1 MANIWPNC
9 RGGRSCGFYNW
20 MIDSPDAVY
29 LIIPAMKELGMSWTE
44 IKQTPRY
51 EIMGLIG
58 ALRQHEI
65 LHAYDGYTEKDIGD
79 MAKDRPELRSSYN
92 QTKLL
97 KEKYLIASGKKKQ
110 IKTFHDIMSTGVR

>member
-1 MANIWPNC
+1 
-9 RGGRSCGFYNW
+9 
-20 MIDSPDAVY
+20 MIESPDAVY

-58 ALRQHEI
+58 AYRQYEV
-65 LHAYDGYTEKDIGD
+65 LHAYDGYNDKDIGE
-79 MAKDRPELRSSYN
+79 MAKDRPELRSGYN
-92 QTKLL
+92 QSKQL

-110 IKTFHDIMSTGVR
+110 VTSFQNIMSGG

>member
-1 MANIWPNC
+1 
-9 RGGRSCGFYNW
+9 

-65 LHAYDGYTEKDIGD
+65 LHAYDGYTEKDIGE

-92 QTKLL
+92 QTKQL

-110 IKTFHDIMSTGVR
+110 ITSFHSIMSTGSK